1 MKNFISKINTDID
14 KILKLDFHIYLTNDI
29 LIKSD
34 RSSMYYGLENRS
46 PYLSKSIIKFS
57 NDLPNKF
64 KINNKISKYILR
76 SILYKNIPADFF
88 KRPKQGFSIPL
99 YKYLKKDLRTWALNL
114 LESNSIPEIKN
125 YNVRKLWNV
134 LMFESWYINYI
145 KNIRKVSTNL

>member
-1 MKNFISKINTDID
+1 MK
-14 KILKLDFHIYLTNDI
+14 
-29 LIKSD
+29 
-34 RSSMYYGLENRS
+34 NRS

-125 YNVRKLWNV
+125 YKSHLIQDFINDKEFNYNSFNVRKLWNV
-134 LMFESWYINYI
+134 LMFESWYINYF
-145 KNIRKVSTNL
+145 KNIRKVSTNF